1 MVAAAG
7 RGLPA
12 GSGGIMKRWLLG
24 TSALAAVGLLA
35 AEAVAD
41 DGVKLHIGGRYL
53 AAAGGILDEQSNVFG
68 FEDRTRNYVF
78 KQDVEIYFL
87 GETTLDNGLTVGARV
102 ELEGQTSTDQI
113 DAVFA
118 YFSGGFGELR
128 FGDTFEALAQ
138 LCYTVPSA
146 SSIFGADSPIFNF
159 SNAGINGYSGTNGT
173 CYGIDDKS
181 TKIVYF
187 SPSFDGFQFAA
198 SFTPDNTEDTRN
210 TLNGFGTRSKTDTG
224 QLSQNLSVAATFT
237 KEFNGIAL
245 AVGGAGS
252 FSFDRENNNSPFF
265 DDRREYN
272 AYARIGY
279 AGFTFGGAYS
289 FRDTVFL
296 GRDSEVY
303 GVGVT
308 YDWSRYS
315 VGFGWTHGRYEM
327 SNFSNAEDN
336 HDIYALTGSFQ
347 LGPGISIDGLLGFS
361 DYNSDFAAPD
371 YSTVEVGLGTAI
383 AF

>member
-1 MVAAAG
+1 
-7 RGLPA
+7 
-12 GSGGIMKRWLLG
+12 MKGWLLG

-35 AEAVAD
+35 GEVAAD
-41 DGVKLHIGGRYL
+41 EGVKLRIGGRYL

-68 FEDRTRNYVF
+68 LEDRTRDYVF
-78 KQDVEIYFL
+78 KQDVEVYFL
-87 GETTLDNGLTVGARV
+87 GETTLENGLTVGARI

-118 YFSGGFGELR
+118 YFSGGFGEVR

-146 SSIFGADSPIFNF
+146 SSIFGADSPLFNF
-159 SNAGINGYSGTNGT
+159 SNAGIVGYSGTNGT

-187 SPSFDGFQFAA
+187 SPSFGGFQFAA

-210 TLNGFGTRSKTDTG
+210 TLDGAGTRLKTDAG
-224 QLSQNLSVAATFT
+224 QLSETLSVAATFT
-237 KEFNGIAL
+237 KEFNGVAL

-252 FSFDRENNNSPFF
+252 FSFDRENNASPFF

-272 AYARIGY
+272 AYARVGY

-303 GVGVT
+303 GVGAT

-315 VGFGWTHGRYEM
+315 VGFGWSHGRYEM
-327 SNFSNAEDN
+327 SNFSNVADN
-336 HDIYALTGSFQ
+336 HDIYALTSSFQ
-347 LGPGISIDGLLGFS
+347 LGPGISIDGLLGYS
-361 DYNSDFAAPD
+361 DYDSDNAFVD
-371 YSTVEVGLGTAI
+371 YSTIEVGLGTSI
-383 AF
+383 TF

>member
-1 MVAAAG
+1 
-7 RGLPA
+7 
-12 GSGGIMKRWLLG
+12 MKRWLLG

-35 AEAVAD
+35 GEAAAA

-53 AAAGGILDEQSNVFG
+53 AAAGGTIDEQSNIFG
-68 FEDRTRNYVF
+68 FEDRTRDYVF
-78 KQDVEIYFL
+78 KQDVEVYFL

-118 YFSGGFGELR
+118 YFSGGFGEIR

-146 SSIFGADSPIFNF
+146 SSIFGADSPLFNF
-159 SNAGINGYSGTNGT
+159 SNAGVNGYSGTNGT

-187 SPSFDGFQFAA
+187 SPSFGGFQFAA

-210 TLNGFGTRSKTDTG
+210 TLNGFGTRSKTDAG
-224 QLSQNLSVAATFT
+224 QLSENLSVAATFT
-237 KEFNGIAL
+237 HEFNGIAL

-272 AYARIGY
+272 VYARVGY
-279 AGFTFGGAYS
+279 AGITFGGAYS
-289 FRDTVFL
+289 FRENVFSFK
-296 GRDSEVY
+296 RDSEVY
-303 GVGVT
+303 GVGAT

-315 VGFGWTHGRYEM
+315 VGFGWSHGRYELN
-327 SNFSNAEDN
+327 SFSGAEDN
-336 HDIYALTGSFQ
+336 SDIYALTGSFQ
-347 LGPGISIDGLLGFS
+347 LGPGISIDGLVGFS
-361 DYNSDFAAPD
+361 DYNSDFAAFD

-383 AF
+383 TF